1 MRKVLAILLVLCMV
15 CTMSVVAFAANPI
28 TKDTEQI
35 GSTIVKT
42 IGQGPTDPDVPGAN
56 EDYTVTIPAE
66 LIVPWDNVK
75 GGSAQDVYTL
85 VTHLAKGSTVTVTV
99 SPFGE
104 KALAMVLKDGTETI
118 PATISGDASLV
129 ASTTGTMTV
138 TLSLRLLPLILMR
151 PMWVNILRTSPSR
164 LFMRTRFKC
173 SLIG

>member
-104 KALAMVLKDGTETI
+104 KALAMVLKDGTESI

-129 ASTTGTMTV
+129 ASTTGTMTGDV
-138 TLSLRLLPLILMR
+138 VASVAAADFDAAYVGEYSANLTFTVVYANQI
-151 PMWVNILRTSPSR
+151 
-164 LFMRTRFKC
+164 
-173 SLIG
+173 